1 MRTLTAWLSALALA
15 LPLAALAQAPYPSRP
30 VHIVVP
36 FPAGGPT
43 DVLTRLLAQKLS
55 ERWSQPVVVDNKP
68 GAGGAI
74 GSDFTAK
81 SAPDGYTLVMATSS
95 THSIGPALQ
104 KLSYDPIRDFAPIS
118 QVSHATNVLL
128 VSPKLGVSS
137 VKELVALAKAKPG
150 QLNFASSG
158 IGTIPHLTGEMF
170 KLAAGVD
177 MVHVP
182 YKGTGLSI
190 PDLASGQVAV
200 LFDSVVTAFTY
211 VKSSGVR
218 ALAISSTK
226 RSPLAPELPTMAESG
241 LPGFESETW
250 FGLFAPA
257 GTPKDVIARIS
268 ADTAA
273 ALRSPEV
280 RDRFAAAGAEPV
292 GSTPEQFAERVKADA
307 ARWSDIIRKANVR
320 VQ

>member
-118 QVSHATNVLL
+118 QVSNATNVLL

-257 GTPKDVIARIS
+257 GTPKDIIARIS

>member
-15 LPLAALAQAPYPSRP
+15 LPFAAHAQNYPSRP

-55 ERWSQPVVVDNKP
+55 ERWGQPVVVDNKP

-74 GSDFTAK
+74 GSEFTAK

-118 QVSHATNVLL
+118 QVSNATNVLL

-177 MVHVP
+177 LVHVP

-218 ALAISSTK
+218 ALAISSPK

-241 LPGFESETW
+241 LQGFESETW

-257 GTPKDVIARIS
+257 GTPKDVVARVS
-268 ADTAA
+268 ADAAA
-273 ALRSPEV
+273 ALRAPDARE
-280 RDRFAAAGAEPV
+280 RFAAAGAEPV
-292 GSTPEQFAERVKADA
+292 GNTPEQFAERVKADA
-307 ARWSDIIRKANVR
+307 ARWSEIIRKANVR

>member
-118 QVSHATNVLL
+118 QVSNATNVLL